1 MQNIQERRLDRAR
14 RRAAEACL
22 DLSAVAMLEAAE
34 LAHARG
40 YPFALSGIGRV
51 DPFSMLVKP

>member
-14 RRAAEACL
+14 RRAAEAGL
-22 DLSAVAMLEAAE
+22 NLSPVAMLEAAE
-34 LAHARG
+34 LAHNRG
-40 YPFALSGIGRV
+40 DEFSLAGIGRI